1 MSQPRPE
8 VVRPVTVAITGTHS
22 TGKTTFL
29 TRLADRLRRDRV
41 NVAVVSDLGAQAQ
54 QLGLPILY
62 NHTWASTLWI
72 ITRGISNEIQSWTT
86 ADVVLID
93 RAVPDALAYYEA
105 ALDYRDRRADPHR
118 IQHLEDLIANHNCNY
133 DLVLRTVLD
142 NRLPLGLAKPRDTDM
157 EFRALADQ
165 HVEKVLTR
173 LDIEHDLLPAE
184 GHDRVLV
191 KALTFIRQRLDE
203 YQGSV

>member
-1 MSQPRPE
+1 MSRPGPE

-93 RAVPDALAYYEA
+93 RAVPDALGYYEA
-105 ALDYRDRRADPHR
+105 ALDYRNHQAEPHR
-118 IQHLEDLIANHNCNY
+118 IHQLEHLVVNHSHNY

-157 EFRALADQ
+157 EFRALADR

-173 LDIEHDLLPAE
+173 LGIEHALLPAP
-184 GHDRVLV
+184 GHDRAVV
-191 KALTFIRQRLDE
+191 ETLTFIKERLTE
-203 YQGSV
+203 PMSYG

>member
-8 VVRPVTVAITGTHS
+8 VVRPVTVAIAGTHS

-29 TRLADRLRRDRV
+29 TQLADRLRRDRV
-41 NVAVVSDLGAQAQ
+41 NVAVVSDLGAQAEQ
-54 QLGLPILY
+54 VGLPILY

-72 ITRGISNEIQSWTT
+72 VTRGISNEIQSWTS

-93 RAVPDALAYYEA
+93 RAVPDALGYYEA
-105 ALDYRDRRADPHR
+105 ALEHRNHRADPHR
-118 IQHLEDLIANHNCNY
+118 IHQLEHLIANHSHNY

-142 NRLPLGLAKPRDTDM
+142 NRLPLGLTKPRETDM
-157 EFRALADQ
+157 EFRALADR

-173 LDIEHDLLPAE
+173 LNIEHDLLPAH
-184 GHDRVLV
+184 GHDRAVV
-191 KALTFIRQRLDE
+191 KTLTFINERLGGPPS
-203 YQGSV
+203 YR